1 VPGATTITGQIFPSG
16 RSVQRKA
23 ADSHAPG
30 VIGAP
35 VASSWEL
42 TTSADMDAAHRGAR
56 TTSGGDAVQ
65 ASSVTQAHGATS
77 VRVFDH
83 LASAPSTASSGVPAT
98 RGQRAAGA
106 AGSGGTAHAGQ
117 ASVSMSPSASP
128 PVQAKPARLGA
139 VAPAEPESQAPTISC
154 ADALL
159 AALPP
164 EQTVD
169 DAQRVFDTAEHE
181 VASVIAEQMTY
192 SDIMAFHAIQRAHA
206 QHPIARRFQRFG
218 GARRSRLLALL
229 ADSKV
234 RARAYEREVALQEV
248 ATVEQHEPDLVGGV
262 FTATQVQELDDGP
275 MHDIPGRTLEGG
287 LKAAPTRVPR
297 SPAPAVQA
305 KPASEMPLEK
315 NAERD
320 AAALLKAF
328 QGLGT
333 DDQVVYRV
341 LNQPA
346 GIVQAIVRI
355 YDARHNQHT
364 GQGLVEDLRDEF
376 DHAGSQ
382 DDWHFVLGQLTRA
395 GISVPDAALRYQR
408 QDPSAEHQGG
418 MRIAAS
424 PDVRVAVP
432 GTRVTYTLVHGH
444 KGLHSASAPYRYQWY
459 VLNDAVTSR
468 LLGKP
473 ARVEGGDGP
482 QAEAMARF
490 PGNHKVICK
499 VTPRS
504 GRGAGLPTF
513 YEFPQTV
520 VPEGTLAQ
528 DALQQAPAAVDPARQ
543 LELLETFLHVLRE
556 AEKQPGSA
564 ALDPETGR
572 SYEQQIAALRNRL
585 ASTEGAERIPI
596 RAVHVDREKAR
607 VSPLRAFVARAQGQA
622 GEQETWRLVDI
633 TNPESRR
640 LSGEY
645 EGTGKDAREAILAA
659 LAAWDTRNR
668 YAPGRIQL
676 EVGAEAAGVP
686 IAHTFQTDGMSFW
699 DSISE
704 FFSEV
709 GFWTGMGALAAG
721 VVTAVV
727 PVPGMRVV
735 SGLIWTSI
743 LASTAATTIN
753 LAQRHAE
760 GMSTA
765 REDAMDVLTIAG
777 NILAGAWLSKA
788 RVLLNGQGGTKIGTG
803 LLIGQLGSDGAQGIV
818 LGIEYLD
825 QYERVMAIEDPKQ
838 RTDALMELLRSAALA
853 GGMLFLSVRGAK
865 KDLGHLGTAGAQG
878 GAGRPSG
885 TAPGGLGNL
894 AAGSDAAVTGHP
906 RAGHA
911 AGSESAGTSRETSPG
926 PARDRGGGDDAPQSQ
941 TPDAGRTKVPPA
953 RLPAEL
959 VTLRENLT
967 SPEAIAQFDA
977 RYQSITKGKPVP
989 TEIELERFQAYL
1001 RSKGSTQAEI
1011 EAGLAAEWA
1020 RNHPRSKPPTGDAI
1034 DQLPGLRELAN
1045 RVLRRIEDAKA
1056 SRPELTQG
1064 LDRLR
1069 KKVHAEADILSR
1081 MESGQ
1086 LAANND
1092 GTNNVRGM
1100 RNNIESVEAE
1110 LAAAL
1115 RDPHAVDLSRQ
1126 FKLNGRKIEI
1136 DRITDGGDRWVDVKN
1151 YELFGEYSSNMQAL
1165 MQQADDA
1172 LHLAEANPNPA
1183 TGKVPEVVYEFS
1195 KGITPEARTMLE
1207 KIRVN
1212 ERGITVVGEVKPL
1225 PPRAR
1230 GVPPQGNRHG
1240 VEP

>member
-1 VPGATTITGQIFPSG
+1 M
-16 RSVQRKA
+16 
-23 ADSHAPG
+23 
-30 VIGAP
+30 
-35 VASSWEL
+35 E
-42 TTSADMDAAHRGAR
+42 
-56 TTSGGDAVQ
+56 
-65 ASSVTQAHGATS
+65 
-77 VRVFDH
+77 
-83 LASAPSTASSGVPAT
+83 
-98 RGQRAAGA
+98 
-106 AGSGGTAHAGQ
+106 
-117 ASVSMSPSASP
+117 
-128 PVQAKPARLGA
+128 
-139 VAPAEPESQAPTISC
+139 
-154 ADALL
+154 
-159 AALPP
+159 
-164 EQTVD
+164 

-192 SDIMAFHAIQRAHA
+192 SDIKAFHAIQRAHA

-218 GARRSRLLALL
+218 GARRSRLLGLL

-234 RARAYEREVALQEV
+234 RARAYEREVALREV
-248 ATVEQHEPDLVGGV
+248 AVVEQHEPDAVGGV
-262 FTATQVQELDDGP
+262 FTATRVQELDDGP
-275 MHDIPGRTLEGG
+275 MHDFPGRTLEGG
-287 LKAAPTRVPR
+287 LQAAPTRVPR

-305 KPASEMPLEK
+305 KPASEMPLVK
-315 NAERD
+315 NADKD

-328 QGLGT
+328 QGIGT

-341 LNQPA
+341 LNQPSEML
-346 GIVQAIVRI
+346 QAIVHA
-355 YDARHNQHT
+355 YNAHHNQLS
-364 GQGLVEDLRDEF
+364 GQGLIEDLRDEF
-376 DHAGSQ
+376 DHVGSQ

-395 GISVPDAALRYQR
+395 GIAVPDAALRYQR

-468 LLGKP
+468 MLGKP
-473 ARVEGGDGP
+473 ARLEGGDGP
-482 QAEAMARF
+482 QAEATAHF

-504 GRGAGLPTF
+504 GRGAGVPTF

-520 VPEGTLAQ
+520 VPEGKLAQ
-528 DALQQAPAAVDPARQ
+528 DALQQAPAAVEPARQ

-572 SYEQQIAALRNRL
+572 SYEKQIAALRNRL

-607 VSPLRAFVARAQGQA
+607 VSPLRAFVARAEAQA

-668 YAPGRIQL
+668 YAPGRIQI
-676 EVGAEAAGVP
+676 EVGSEAAGVP

-704 FFSEV
+704 FFAEV

-743 LASTAATTIN
+743 LASTAATTID

-825 QYERVMAIEDPKQ
+825 QYERVMAIEHPKQ

-853 GGMLFLSVRGAK
+853 GGMLFLSVQGTKA
-865 KDLGHLGTAGAQG
+865 DLGQLGTIGAQS
-878 GAGRPSG
+878 GAGRPGSNG
-885 TAPGGLGNL
+885 PGGLGNL
-894 AAGSDAAVTGHP
+894 AAGSDAVTTTPP

-911 AGSESAGTSRETSPG
+911 SGSEPAETPEVK
-926 PARDRGGGDDAPQSQ
+926 APE
-941 TPDAGRTKVPPA
+941 TPEVRVLETKVPGTPTPQT
-953 RLPAEL
+953 R
-959 VTLRENLT
+959 
-967 SPEAIAQFDA
+967 SPEAASELVVGDANAATLTAPSQKPDLGALPSGKKTQIPPDEAPENIRALGRENESAEVLAKNGYDVEQNPTIAGTEKNPDYKIGGEIFDNYAPTSDNPRNIWSNVKLKVDSGQTKRIILNLNDSKVNLAVLTKQFVDWP
-977 RYQSITKGKPVP
+977 I
-989 TEIELERFQAYL
+989 
-1001 RSKGSTQAEI
+1001 
-1011 EAGLAAEWA
+1011 AGLE
-1020 RNHPRSKPPTGDAI
+1020 
-1034 DQLPGLRELAN
+1034 Q
-1045 RVLRRIEDAKA
+1045 VLVI
-1056 SRPELTQG
+1056 
-1064 LDRLR
+1064 
-1069 KKVHAEADILSR
+1069 HA
-1081 MESGQ
+1081 
-1086 LAANND
+1086 
-1092 GTNNVRGM
+1092 
-1100 RNNIESVEAE
+1100 
-1110 LAAAL
+1110 
-1115 RDPHAVDLSRQ
+1115 
-1126 FKLNGRKIEI
+1126 
-1136 DRITDGGDRWVDVKN
+1136 
-1151 YELFGEYSSNMQAL
+1151 
-1165 MQQADDA
+1165 
-1172 LHLAEANPNPA
+1172 
-1183 TGKVPEVVYEFS
+1183 
-1195 KGITPEARTMLE
+1195 
-1207 KIRVN
+1207 
-1212 ERGITVVGEVKPL
+1212 GEVIHFWP
-1225 PPRAR
+1225 
-1230 GVPPQGNRHG
+1230 
-1240 VEP
+1240 

>member
-1 VPGATTITGQIFPSG
+1 MSNDEQQHGGRHDGLGQRVLRQTAQDRQHQGPRRPDAGKVTLTSKLAPD
-16 RSVQRKA
+16 RQPAVQRQTA
-23 ADSHAPG
+23 APRAPS
-30 VIGAP
+30 VVGAP
-35 VASSWEL
+35 VRSLWDA
-42 TTSADMDAAHRGAR
+42 TSADMDAAHRGTRAAVE
-56 TTSGGDAVQ
+56 GDAVQ
-65 ASSVTQAHGATS
+65 SGGSVQAQGANGA
-77 VRVFDH
+77 RVLDIVGRSH
-83 LASAPSTASSGVPAT
+83 DVSTAHAPVT
-98 RGQRAAGA
+98 RGARAASTPR
-106 AGSGGTAHAGQ
+106 SGGTPRAVQTA
-117 ASVSMSPSASP
+117 ASRAASSSP
-128 PVQAKPARLGA
+128 A
-139 VAPAEPESQAPTISC
+139 VASSELEGPAPALSC

-164 EQTVD
+164 EQTVE
-169 DAQRVFDTAEHE
+169 DAQRVFDTAERE

-192 SDIMAFHAIQRAHA
+192 SDIKTFHAIQRAHA

-234 RARAYEREVALQEV
+234 RARAYEREVALGER
-248 ATVEQHEPDLVGGV
+248 AAVEQHEPDPVGGV
-262 FTATQVQELDDGP
+262 SPAPQAQLLDDGP
-275 MHDIPGRTLEGG
+275 MHDPPGLERG
-287 LKAAPTRVPR
+287 LQAAPTRVPR

-315 NAERD
+315 NAEKD
-320 AAALLKAF
+320 AVALLRAF
-328 QGLGT
+328 QGIGT

-341 LNQPA
+341 LNQPSEML
-346 GIVQAIVRI
+346 QAIVRA
-355 YDARHNQHT
+355 YNAHHNQLS

-376 DHAGSQ
+376 DHVGSQ

-395 GISVPDAALRYQR
+395 GIAVPDAALRYQR

-468 LLGKP
+468 MLGKP
-473 ARVEGGDGP
+473 ARLEGGDGP
-482 QAEAMARF
+482 QAEATARF

-504 GRGAGLPTF
+504 GRGAGVPTF

-528 DALQQAPAAVDPARQ
+528 DALQQAPAAVEPARQ

-572 SYEQQIAALRNRL
+572 SYEKQIAALRNRL

-607 VSPLRAFVARAQGQA
+607 VSPLRAFVARAPAQA

-645 EGTGKDAREAILAA
+645 EGTGNDAREAILAA

-699 DSISE
+699 DSITE
-704 FFSEV
+704 FFAEV

-853 GGMLFLSVRGAK
+853 GGMLFLSVQGAK
-865 KDLGHLGTAGAQG
+865 KDLGHLGAAGAHG
-878 GAGRPSG
+878 GPGHPGGTPGGSG
-885 TAPGGLGNL
+885 PDGLGNL
-894 AAGSDAAVTGHP
+894 AAGSDAGATARTGH
-906 RAGHA
+906 AT
-911 AGSESAGTSRETSPG
+911 GSEPAATSRETSPG
-926 PARDRGGGDDAPQSQ
+926 PTRARGADDAQ
-941 TPDAGRTKVPPA
+941 
-953 RLPAEL
+953 
-959 VTLRENLT
+959 
-967 SPEAIAQFDA
+967 
-977 RYQSITKGKPVP
+977 
-989 TEIELERFQAYL
+989 LERISTAL
-1001 RSKGSTQAEI
+1001 R
-1011 EAGLAAEWA
+1011 EAGLDARLLARLGDDTVARLAHPSVLSEIEQVARLQRSGRITGLDDWIEFGAAKDAADLGRVAGELREA
-1020 RNHPRSKPPTGDAI
+1020 RRLVAENPGAMVNIGGDARAPRDSTNEDRRLASFDLAVEKPI
-1034 DQLPGLRELAN
+1034 GTVQRSIEVTTLAQPVDNAAKLTPGVRHAADKVVSRLAEGQPIPGLHDATIRITLAHHTSQGRKGTVSIDAVGN
-1045 RVLRRIEDAKA
+1045 RVLHT
-1056 SRPELTQG
+1056 P
-1064 LDRLR
+1064 
-1069 KKVHAEADILSR
+1069 
-1081 MESGQ
+1081 
-1086 LAANND
+1086 
-1092 GTNNVRGM
+1092 
-1100 RNNIESVEAE
+1100 
-1110 LAAAL
+1110 
-1115 RDPHAVDLSRQ
+1115 
-1126 FKLNGRKIEI
+1126 NGNQI
-1136 DRITDGGDRWVDVKN
+1136 
-1151 YELFGEYSSNMQAL
+1151 
-1165 MQQADDA
+1165 
-1172 LHLAEANPNPA
+1172 
-1183 TGKVPEVVYEFS
+1183 
-1195 KGITPEARTMLE
+1195 
-1207 KIRVN
+1207 
-1212 ERGITVVGEVKPL
+1212 
-1225 PPRAR
+1225 
-1230 GVPPQGNRHG
+1230 PQGNIFDQLVAALSTIANHQHLDRVTLVDAISGRMLAQYERTGTVWSRIH
-1240 VEP
+1240 